1 MSSPKP
7 FASLSRQI
15 EILSEERSLSIA
27 DVEAAR
33 EYLYTHNYYR
43 FSGYFRFWQINPNM
57 GNNRFHHSASFEE
70 IVRIAETDSKIRA
83 LLFEGISHI
92 EVVARSVL
100 AYELASRHEK
110 ETPGFYL
117 NRQTYLAAQPYP
129 SGSSELQ
136 KKVIDE
142 HNRELEDKVQGL
154 IDGIVRDLSGARSA
168 SVRRYAL
175 EKEPGIFDYSNTPI
189 WVAVEYISFG
199 KLSKMIELLAD
210 REPIRVLAQ
219 VLGVPLKEL
228 PETIRAF
235 SVLRNMC
242 AHHAQLWNRHTA
254 AHFPKIRRAMKDAR
268 FSVEDKSPYM
278 GVISLKYLL
287 QRVGRGSSVAEEIE
301 NLLSENEVYRAYFC
315 QPVGLKF
322 TVWDKSFSDMYKEPR
337 HDGREAK

>member
-15 EILSEERSLSIA
+15 EILSEERSLPVA
-27 DVEAAR
+27 DDDAAR
-33 EYLYTHNYYR
+33 KYLYTHNYYR

-57 GNNRFHHSASFEE
+57 GNNRFHRSASFGE
-70 IVRIAETDSKIRA
+70 IVRIAETDSKMRA

-92 EVVARSVL
+92 EVVTRSVL
-100 AYELASRHEK
+100 AYELAKLHQENA
-110 ETPGFYL
+110 PGFYL

-129 SGSSELQ
+129 SNSSELQ
-136 KKVIDE
+136 KKVTGE
-142 HNRELEDKVQGL
+142 RNQELEDKIQGL
-154 IDGIVRDLSGARSA
+154 IDGILRDLSGARSA
-168 SVRRYAL
+168 SVKHYAQ

-199 KLSKMIELLAD
+199 KLSKMIELLAN
-210 REPIRVLAQ
+210 REPIRFLAQ
-219 VLGVPLKEL
+219 TLGVPLKEL

-254 AHFPKIRRAMKDAR
+254 AHFPKIKRAIKDAQ

-278 GVISLKYLL
+278 GVISLKHLL
-287 QRVGRGSSVAEEIE
+287 QRVKPSDSVVEEIE
-301 NLLSENEVYRAYFC
+301 NLLAENKMYRIYFC

-322 TVWDKSFSDMYKEPR
+322 TVWDNSFFDLYKEPK
-337 HDGREAK
+337 HTVES